1 MKQIACRL
9 SDELHEELRRR
20 AFEERVSIAKLIR
33 RALEERYQRRAEPK
47 ISTFS
52 EPSLMKIWD
61 NPEDAAYDDLRAR

>member
-20 AFEERVSIAKLIR
+20 SFEERVSIANLIR
-33 RALEERYQRRAEPK
+33 RALEERYQREEEPK

-61 NPEDAAYDDLRAR
+61 TTEDAAYDDLRAR